1 MNQQAPDSW
10 QELARIWKTGDAP
23 VTVGDIKALHGRQHR
38 RLRIARAA
46 ELACSA
52 LGVVAALWLAVVSP
66 FLWMGILTAAF
77 SIASACIVLRA
88 RRMPV
93 PQGSTDLLES
103 LKDSLS
109 YLDWLAEQLRYG
121 RILGF
126 VALFAVV
133 MAASTQLMKFASATP
148 AGLLATAAAGMAISA
163 ALACNMALAWQT
175 WRRTARLQMFRVK
188 MMTER
193 DPLPLPR

>member
-1 MNQQAPDSW
+1 MNHQAPDSW

-23 VTVGDIKALHGRQHR
+23 VTVGDIEALHVRQHR
-38 RLRIARAA
+38 KLRLARGG

-66 FLWMGILTAAF
+66 FLWVGIVTVAV
-77 SIASACIVLRA
+77 SIASACMVLRA
-88 RRMPV
+88 RRVPV

-103 LKDSLS
+103 LKDSLT

-133 MAASTQLMKFASATP
+133 IAASAQLMRFASATP
-148 AGLLATAAAGMAISA
+148 VALLATTAAGIAIGAS
-163 ALACNMALAWQT
+163 LAWNMTLAWQV
-175 WRRTARLQMFRVK
+175 WRRTARLQIFEVK
-188 MMTER
+188 LVTER
-193 DPLPLPR
+193 DSPSPLS